1 MNESYIEEME
11 NEGEALNQS
20 LALNK
25 VIINLLKQQR
35 ETNKRMFIALI
46 VSILVNLAIVGG
58 FLWYESQWEY
68 TETKEITQEVSG
80 NDSDINNV
88 SGNQYKDSA
97 IHNEGRRD
105 KTWQQNK
112 QLSTQEQENVKVRAL
127 KRVPLVDGFW
137 AKNNGRWH

>member
-1 MNESYIEEME
+1 MNENYIEEME
-11 NEGEALNQS
+11 NEEEALNQS

-35 ETNKRMFIALI
+35 GTNKRMFIALI

-68 TETKEITQEVSG
+68 TETKEITQEVPG

-88 SGNQYKDSA
+88 SGNQYKDNA
-97 IHNEGRRD
+97 IHNEG
-105 KTWQQNK
+105 K
-112 QLSTQEQENVKVRAL
+112 E
-127 KRVPLVDGFW
+127 G
-137 AKNNGRWH
+137 

>member
-1 MNESYIEEME
+1 VNENYIEEME

-97 IHNEGRRD
+97 IHNKGKEG
-105 KTWQQNK
+105 
-112 QLSTQEQENVKVRAL
+112 
-127 KRVPLVDGFW
+127 
-137 AKNNGRWH
+137 

>member
-1 MNESYIEEME
+1 MNENYIEEME
-11 NEGEALNQS
+11 NEGEALIQS

-97 IHNEGRRD
+97 IHNEG
-105 KTWQQNK
+105 K
-112 QLSTQEQENVKVRAL
+112 E
-127 KRVPLVDGFW
+127 G
-137 AKNNGRWH
+137 

>member
-1 MNESYIEEME
+1 MNENYIEEME

-20 LALNK
+20 FALNK

-97 IHNEGRRD
+97 IHNEG
-105 KTWQQNK
+105 K
-112 QLSTQEQENVKVRAL
+112 E
-127 KRVPLVDGFW
+127 G
-137 AKNNGRWH
+137 

>member
-1 MNESYIEEME
+1 MNENYIEEME

-58 FLWYESQWEY
+58 FLWYESQWGY

-80 NDSDINNV
+80 NDSDISNV

-97 IHNEGRRD
+97 IHNEG
-105 KTWQQNK
+105 K
-112 QLSTQEQENVKVRAL
+112 E
-127 KRVPLVDGFW
+127 G
-137 AKNNGRWH
+137 

>member
-1 MNESYIEEME
+1 MNENYIEEME
-11 NEGEALNQS
+11 NEEEALNQS

-35 ETNKRMFIALI
+35 ETNKRMFISLI

-97 IHNEGRRD
+97 IHNEG
-105 KTWQQNK
+105 K
-112 QLSTQEQENVKVRAL
+112 E
-127 KRVPLVDGFW
+127 G
-137 AKNNGRWH
+137 

>member
-1 MNESYIEEME
+1 MNENYIEEME

-68 TETKEITQEVSG
+68 TETKEITQEVSD

-97 IHNEGRRD
+97 IHNEG
-105 KTWQQNK
+105 K
-112 QLSTQEQENVKVRAL
+112 E
-127 KRVPLVDGFW
+127 G
-137 AKNNGRWH
+137 

>member
-1 MNESYIEEME
+1 MNENYIEEME

-46 VSILVNLAIVGG
+46 VSILVNLAIVGR

-97 IHNEGRRD
+97 IHNEG
-105 KTWQQNK
+105 K
-112 QLSTQEQENVKVRAL
+112 E
-127 KRVPLVDGFW
+127 G
-137 AKNNGRWH
+137 

>member
-1 MNESYIEEME
+1 MNENYIEEME

-20 LALNK
+20 IALNK

-88 SGNQYKDSA
+88 SGNQYKDNA
-97 IHNEGRRD
+97 IHNEG
-105 KTWQQNK
+105 K
-112 QLSTQEQENVKVRAL
+112 E
-127 KRVPLVDGFW
+127 G
-137 AKNNGRWH
+137 

>member
-1 MNESYIEEME
+1 VNENYIEEME

-25 VIINLLKQQR
+25 AIINLLKQQR

-97 IHNEGRRD
+97 IHNEG
-105 KTWQQNK
+105 K
-112 QLSTQEQENVKVRAL
+112 E
-127 KRVPLVDGFW
+127 G
-137 AKNNGRWH
+137 

>member
-1 MNESYIEEME
+1 MNENYIEEME
-11 NEGEALNQS
+11 NEEEALNQS

-97 IHNEGRRD
+97 IRNEG
-105 KTWQQNK
+105 K
-112 QLSTQEQENVKVRAL
+112 E
-127 KRVPLVDGFW
+127 G
-137 AKNNGRWH
+137 

>member
-1 MNESYIEEME
+1 MNENYIEEME

-35 ETNKRMFIALI
+35 ETNKRMLIALI

-97 IHNEGRRD
+97 IHNEG
-105 KTWQQNK
+105 K
-112 QLSTQEQENVKVRAL
+112 E
-127 KRVPLVDGFW
+127 G
-137 AKNNGRWH
+137 

>member
-1 MNESYIEEME
+1 MNENYIEEME
-11 NEGEALNQS
+11 NEEEALNQS

-80 NDSDINNV
+80 NDSDTNNV

-97 IHNEGRRD
+97 IHNEG
-105 KTWQQNK
+105 K
-112 QLSTQEQENVKVRAL
+112 E
-127 KRVPLVDGFW
+127 G
-137 AKNNGRWH
+137 

>member
-1 MNESYIEEME
+1 MNENYIEEME

-88 SGNQYKDSA
+88 SGNHYKDSA
-97 IHNEGRRD
+97 IHNEG
-105 KTWQQNK
+105 K
-112 QLSTQEQENVKVRAL
+112 E
-127 KRVPLVDGFW
+127 G
-137 AKNNGRWH
+137 

>member
-1 MNESYIEEME
+1 VNENYIEEME
-11 NEGEALNQS
+11 NEEEALNQS

-97 IHNEGRRD
+97 IHNEG
-105 KTWQQNK
+105 K
-112 QLSTQEQENVKVRAL
+112 E
-127 KRVPLVDGFW
+127 G
-137 AKNNGRWH
+137 

>member
-1 MNESYIEEME
+1 MNENYIEEME

-80 NDSDINNV
+80 NDSDVNNV

-97 IHNEGRRD
+97 IHNEG
-105 KTWQQNK
+105 K
-112 QLSTQEQENVKVRAL
+112 E
-127 KRVPLVDGFW
+127 G
-137 AKNNGRWH
+137 

>member
-1 MNESYIEEME
+1 
-11 NEGEALNQS
+11 
-20 LALNK
+20 
-25 VIINLLKQQR
+25 
-35 ETNKRMFIALI
+35 MFIALI

-97 IHNEGRRD
+97 IHNEG
-105 KTWQQNK
+105 K
-112 QLSTQEQENVKVRAL
+112 E
-127 KRVPLVDGFW
+127 G
-137 AKNNGRWH
+137 

>member
-1 MNESYIEEME
+1 VNENYIEEME

-88 SGNQYKDSA
+88 SGNQYKDNA
-97 IHNEGRRD
+97 IHNEG
-105 KTWQQNK
+105 K
-112 QLSTQEQENVKVRAL
+112 E
-127 KRVPLVDGFW
+127 G
-137 AKNNGRWH
+137 

>member
-1 MNESYIEEME
+1 MNENYIEEME

-58 FLWYESQWEY
+58 FIWYESQWEY

-97 IHNEGRRD
+97 IHNEG
-105 KTWQQNK
+105 K
-112 QLSTQEQENVKVRAL
+112 E
-127 KRVPLVDGFW
+127 G
-137 AKNNGRWH
+137 

>member
-1 MNESYIEEME
+1 MNENYIEEIE

-97 IHNEGRRD
+97 IHNEG
-105 KTWQQNK
+105 K
-112 QLSTQEQENVKVRAL
+112 E
-127 KRVPLVDGFW
+127 G
-137 AKNNGRWH
+137 

>member
-1 MNESYIEEME
+1 MNENYIEEME

-88 SGNQYKDSA
+88 SGNQYKYSA
-97 IHNEGRRD
+97 IHNEG
-105 KTWQQNK
+105 K
-112 QLSTQEQENVKVRAL
+112 E
-127 KRVPLVDGFW
+127 G
-137 AKNNGRWH
+137 

>member
-1 MNESYIEEME
+1 MNENYIEEME
-11 NEGEALNQS
+11 NEEEALNQS

-25 VIINLLKQQR
+25 AIINLLKQQR

-97 IHNEGRRD
+97 IHNEG
-105 KTWQQNK
+105 K
-112 QLSTQEQENVKVRAL
+112 E
-127 KRVPLVDGFW
+127 G
-137 AKNNGRWH
+137 

>member
-1 MNESYIEEME
+1 VNENYIEEME
-11 NEGEALNQS
+11 NEEEALNQS

-88 SGNQYKDSA
+88 SGNQCKDSA
-97 IHNEGRRD
+97 IHNEG
-105 KTWQQNK
+105 K
-112 QLSTQEQENVKVRAL
+112 E
-127 KRVPLVDGFW
+127 G
-137 AKNNGRWH
+137 

>member
-1 MNESYIEEME
+1 MNENYIEEME

-35 ETNKRMFIALI
+35 GPNKRMFIALI

-80 NDSDINNV
+80 NDPDINNV

-97 IHNEGRRD
+97 IHNEG
-105 KTWQQNK
+105 K
-112 QLSTQEQENVKVRAL
+112 E
-127 KRVPLVDGFW
+127 G
-137 AKNNGRWH
+137 

>member
-58 FLWYESQWEY
+58 FFWY
-68 TETKEITQEVSG
+68 
-80 NDSDINNV
+80 
-88 SGNQYKDSA
+88 
-97 IHNEGRRD
+97 
-105 KTWQQNK
+105 
-112 QLSTQEQENVKVRAL
+112 
-127 KRVPLVDGFW
+127 
-137 AKNNGRWH
+137 

>member
-1 MNESYIEEME
+1 MNENYIEEME

-25 VIINLLKQQR
+25 AIINLLKQQR
-35 ETNKRMFIALI
+35 ETNKRMFITLI

-68 TETKEITQEVSG
+68 TETKEIAQEVSG

-97 IHNEGRRD
+97 IPNEG
-105 KTWQQNK
+105 K
-112 QLSTQEQENVKVRAL
+112 E
-127 KRVPLVDGFW
+127 G
-137 AKNNGRWH
+137 

>member
-1 MNESYIEEME
+1 MNENYIEEME
-11 NEGEALNQS
+11 NEEEALNQS

-88 SGNQYKDSA
+88 SGNQCKDNA
-97 IHNEGRRD
+97 VHNEG
-105 KTWQQNK
+105 K
-112 QLSTQEQENVKVRAL
+112 E
-127 KRVPLVDGFW
+127 G
-137 AKNNGRWH
+137 

>member
-1 MNESYIEEME
+1 MNENYIEEME

-80 NDSDINNV
+80 NDSDSNNV

-97 IHNEGRRD
+97 IHNEG
-105 KTWQQNK
+105 K
-112 QLSTQEQENVKVRAL
+112 E
-127 KRVPLVDGFW
+127 G
-137 AKNNGRWH
+137 

>member
-1 MNESYIEEME
+1 MNENYIEEME

-35 ETNKRMFIALI
+35 ETNKRMF
-46 VSILVNLAIVGG
+46 
-58 FLWYESQWEY
+58 

-97 IHNEGRRD
+97 IHNEG
-105 KTWQQNK
+105 K
-112 QLSTQEQENVKVRAL
+112 E
-127 KRVPLVDGFW
+127 G
-137 AKNNGRWH
+137 

>member
-1 MNESYIEEME
+1 VNENYIEEME
-11 NEGEALNQS
+11 NEEEALNQS

-80 NDSDINNV
+80 NDSDTNNV

-97 IHNEGRRD
+97 IHNEG
-105 KTWQQNK
+105 K
-112 QLSTQEQENVKVRAL
+112 E
-127 KRVPLVDGFW
+127 G
-137 AKNNGRWH
+137 